1 MRLVVATVRDPI
13 DTGGALDR
21 GPTRRQEASMRIRAL
36 VPADLVA
43 IHALGEPHLTAT
55 IVVTP

>member
-1 MRLVVATVRDPI
+1 MATVRDPI